1 MLKEVVMI
9 IKMSLSILLYVSIA
23 AILWRALKDRK
34 MTASLRILVGVA
46 FGVCSVFSTHYGV
59 DYGAMMLNVR
69 DLGPLTAGL
78 FFDPV
83 SGILAGLIGGIER
96 YIAGTF
102 WGIGSYTRVACAIST
117 CLAGFLA
124 ALLKRFFVEKKTT
137 NPLNA
142 FFVGSVMEVFHMY
155 SVFFTHR
162 DNMEMA
168 FFVVS
173 ECAVPMILFSGIG
186 LAVISMV
193 ILRLSGK
200 WSHLFRR
207 RKPEEIR
214 VSGRFQGWLMLTIFV
229 FMWVTFA
236 LTYSIQTRTAFENS
250 QDIMEKSADNLRYL
264 AGRILNANESR
275 ENSENSENSENN
287 KNDENNKNRENNK
300 NNEINEDRIRSML
313 NNLISSYQ
321 VGAYG
326 GSFVVD
332 SEGEVTNGKM
342 KGAKMSEV
350 GLTKEDLQRPDSF
363 FTGKY
368 FGTDVLYRIEQVR
381 GGYRLLLEIPL
392 SEVFWSRNILAY
404 ETALADILLFSIVYS
419 MIYLLM
425 QIIVVRKLN
434 KVNDSLAKITAGDL
448 GEVVNVRSSLE
459 FASLSDDI
467 NETVDALKGYIS
479 EAEHR
484 YEKELE
490 MARTIQLSALP
501 KNFVFSEIRE
511 IDMFALTEPA
521 REVGGDFYDFFFV
534 GMNRLAIVIA
544 DVSGK
549 GIPAALFMMR
559 SKASIRSLA
568 ETGSSPGEIFYKVNN
583 LLCEGNDVDMF
594 VTAWIG
600 IVDLTTG
607 KMCCANAGHEYP
619 VLRRADGSYEI
630 VMDRHGLPIA
640 AMEEMW
646 YTEYSLTLGPGDKL
660 FLYTDGVPEAINE
673 NEEQYGTDRM
683 LAALNTVM
691 DESMENTLF
700 AVRNDMSSFVGKAD
714 QFDDITMLGFMLHNY
729 VPG

>member
-9 IKMSLSILLYVSIA
+9 IKMSLSILLYVSMA

-59 DYGAMMLNVR
+59 DYGTMMLNVR

-124 ALLKRFFVEKKTT
+124 ALLRRFFVEKKTT

-142 FFVGSVMEVFHMY
+142 FFVGSVTEVFHMY

-250 QDIMEKSADNLRYL
+250 QKIMEKSADNLRYL
-264 AGRILNANESR
+264 AGRILSANESR
-275 ENSENSENSENN
+275 GNSENNKNNENNKSNENSENSE
-287 KNDENNKNRENNK
+287 

-368 FGTDVLYRIEQVR
+368 FGTDVLYRIEQIR
-381 GGYRLLLEIPL
+381 GGYKLLLEIPL
-392 SEVFWSRNILAY
+392 SEVFWSRNILSY
-404 ETALADILLFSIVYS
+404 ETALADILLFSIVYA

-425 QIIVVRKLN
+425 QVIVVKNLN
-434 KVNDSLAKITAGDL
+434 KVNDSLAKITGGDL
-448 GEVVNVRSSLE
+448 EEVVDVRSSLE

-467 NETVDALKGYIS
+467 NETVDTLKGYIS

-583 LLCEGNDVDMF
+583 LLCEGNDADMF
-594 VTAWIG
+594 VTVWIG

-607 KMCCANAGHEYP
+607 EVCCANAGHEYP
-619 VLRRADGSYEI
+619 VLKRVDGSYEI

-646 YTEYSLTLGPGDKL
+646 YTEYYLTLGPGDKL

-673 NEEQYGTDRM
+673 NEEQYGTNRM

-691 DESMENTLF
+691 DEPMENTLF

>member
-9 IKMSLSILLYVSIA
+9 IKMSLSILLYVAMA
-23 AILWRALKDRK
+23 AIIWRALKDRK
-34 MTASLRILVGVA
+34 MTASLRILVGIA

-59 DYGAMMLNVR
+59 DYGTMMLNVR

-102 WGIGSYTRVACAIST
+102 WGIGTYTRVACAVST

-124 ALLKRFFVEKKTT
+124 ALLRRFFVAKRTT

-142 FFVGSVMEVFHMY
+142 FFVGSVTEVFHMY

-186 LAVISMV
+186 LAVISIV

-250 QDIMEKSADNLRYL
+250 QKIMEKSADNLRYL
-264 AGRILNANESR
+264 AGRILSANESR
-275 ENSENSENSENN
+275 ENSEE
-287 KNDENNKNRENNK
+287 
-300 NNEINEDRIRSML
+300 NEDRLKSMM

-326 GSFVVD
+326 GSFVMN
-332 SEGEVTNGKM
+332 SEGEVSSGKM
-342 KGAKMSEV
+342 KGAKLSEV

-363 FTGKY
+363 FRGKY
-368 FGTDVLYRIEQVR
+368 FGTDVLYRIEQVT
-381 GGYRLLLEIPL
+381 GGDNIDYKLLLEIPL
-392 SEVFWSRNILAY
+392 SEVFWSRNILSY
-404 ETALADILLFSIVYS
+404 ETALADILLFSIVYA

-425 QIIVVRKLN
+425 QVIVVKNLN
-434 KVNDSLAKITAGDL
+434 KVNDSLAKITEGDL
-448 GEVVNVRSSLE
+448 NEVVDVRSSQE

-511 IDMFALTEPA
+511 IDLFALTEPA

-583 LLCEGNDVDMF
+583 LLCEGNDADMF
-594 VTAWIG
+594 VTVWIG

-607 KMCCANAGHEYP
+607 EMCCANAGHEYP
-619 VLRRADGSYEI
+619 VLKRADGSYEI
-630 VMDRHGLPIA
+630 VMDRHGLPLA

-646 YTEYSLTLGPGDKL
+646 YTEYSLTLRPGDKL

-691 DESMENTLF
+691 DEPMENTLF
-700 AVRNDMSSFVGKAD
+700 AVRNDMSSFVGEAD

-729 VPG
+729 VSGKRGQSNISGIGLS

>member
-9 IKMSLSILLYVSIA
+9 IKMSLSILLYVSMA

-59 DYGAMMLNVR
+59 DYGTMMLNVR

-124 ALLKRFFVEKKTT
+124 ALLRRFFVEKKTT

-142 FFVGSVMEVFHMY
+142 FFVGSVTEVFHMY

-250 QDIMEKSADNLRYL
+250 QKIMEKSADNLRYL
-264 AGRILNANESR
+264 AGRILSANESR
-275 ENSENSENSENN
+275 GNSENNKNNENNKSNENSENSENSE
-287 KNDENNKNRENNK
+287 

-368 FGTDVLYRIEQVR
+368 FGTDVLYRIEQIR
-381 GGYRLLLEIPL
+381 GGYKLLLEIPL
-392 SEVFWSRNILAY
+392 SEVFWSRNILSY
-404 ETALADILLFSIVYS
+404 ETALADILLFSIVYA

-425 QIIVVRKLN
+425 QVI
-434 KVNDSLAKITAGDL
+434 
-448 GEVVNVRSSLE
+448 SS
-459 FASLSDDI
+459 
-467 NETVDALKGYIS
+467 
-479 EAEHR
+479 
-484 YEKELE
+484 
-490 MARTIQLSALP
+490 
-501 KNFVFSEIRE
+501 
-511 IDMFALTEPA
+511 
-521 REVGGDFYDFFFV
+521 
-534 GMNRLAIVIA
+534 
-544 DVSGK
+544 
-549 GIPAALFMMR
+549 
-559 SKASIRSLA
+559 
-568 ETGSSPGEIFYKVNN
+568 
-583 LLCEGNDVDMF
+583 
-594 VTAWIG
+594 W
-600 IVDLTTG
+600 
-607 KMCCANAGHEYP
+607 
-619 VLRRADGSYEI
+619 
-630 VMDRHGLPIA
+630 
-640 AMEEMW
+640 
-646 YTEYSLTLGPGDKL
+646 
-660 FLYTDGVPEAINE
+660 
-673 NEEQYGTDRM
+673 
-683 LAALNTVM
+683 
-691 DESMENTLF
+691 
-700 AVRNDMSSFVGKAD
+700 
-714 QFDDITMLGFMLHNY
+714 
-729 VPG
+729 

>member
-1 MLKEVVMI
+1 MI
-9 IKMSLSILLYVSIA
+9 IKMSLSILLYVAMAVI
-23 AILWRALKDRK
+23 IWRALKDRK
-34 MTASLRILVGVA
+34 MTASLRILVGIA

-59 DYGAMMLNVR
+59 DYGTMMLNVR

-102 WGIGSYTRVACAIST
+102 WGIGTYTRVACAVST

-124 ALLKRFFVEKKTT
+124 ALLRRFFVAKRTT

-142 FFVGSVMEVFHMY
+142 FFVGSVTEVFHMY

-186 LAVISMV
+186 LAVISIV

-250 QDIMEKSADNLRYL
+250 QKIMEKSADNLRYL
-264 AGRILNANESR
+264 AGRILSANESR
-275 ENSENSENSENN
+275 ENSEE
-287 KNDENNKNRENNK
+287 
-300 NNEINEDRIRSML
+300 NEDRLKSMM

-326 GSFVVD
+326 GSFVMN
-332 SEGEVTNGKM
+332 SEGEVSSGKM
-342 KGAKMSEV
+342 KGAKLSEV
-350 GLTKEDLQRPDSF
+350 GLTKEDLQRSDSF
-363 FTGKY
+363 FRGKY
-368 FGTDVLYRIEQVR
+368 FGTDVLYRIEQVT
-381 GGYRLLLEIPL
+381 GGDNIDYKLLLEIPL
-392 SEVFWSRNILAY
+392 SEVFWSRNILSY
-404 ETALADILLFSIVYS
+404 ETALADILLFSIVYA

-425 QIIVVRKLN
+425 QVIVVKNLN
-434 KVNDSLAKITAGDL
+434 KVNDSLAKITEGDL
-448 GEVVNVRSSLE
+448 NEVVDVRSSQE

-511 IDMFALTEPA
+511 IDLFALTEPA

-583 LLCEGNDVDMF
+583 LLCEGNDADMF
-594 VTAWIG
+594 VTVWIG

-607 KMCCANAGHEYP
+607 EMCCANAGHEYP
-619 VLRRADGSYEI
+619 VLKRANGTYET
-630 VMDRHGLPIA
+630 VMDRHGLPLA

-646 YTEYSLTLGPGDKL
+646 YTEYSLTLRPGDKL

-691 DESMENTLF
+691 DEPMENTLF
-700 AVRNDMSSFVGKAD
+700 AVRNDMSSFVGEAD

-729 VPG
+729 VSGKRGQSNISGIGLS

>member
-9 IKMSLSILLYVSIA
+9 IKMSLSILLYVSMA

-59 DYGAMMLNVR
+59 DYGTMML
-69 DLGPLTAGL
+69 PLTAGL

-124 ALLKRFFVEKKTT
+124 ALLRRFFVEKKTT
-137 NPLNA
+137 NPLSA
-142 FFVGSVMEVFHMY
+142 FFVGSVTEVFHMY

-186 LAVISMV
+186 LAVISIV

-250 QDIMEKSADNLRYL
+250 QKIMEKSADNLRYL
-264 AGRILNANESR
+264 AGRILSANESR
-275 ENSENSENSENN
+275 EYSEENEG
-287 KNDENNKNRENNK
+287 
-300 NNEINEDRIRSML
+300 RIKSMM

-326 GSFVVD
+326 GSFVMN
-332 SEGEVTNGKM
+332 SEGEVSSGKM

-368 FGTDVLYRIEQVR
+368 FGTDVLYRIEQIR
-381 GGYRLLLEIPL
+381 GGYKLLLEIPL
-392 SEVFWSRNILAY
+392 SEVFWSRNILSY
-404 ETALADILLFSIVYS
+404 ETALADILLFSIVYA

-425 QIIVVRKLN
+425 QVIVVKNLN
-434 KVNDSLAKITAGDL
+434 KVNDSLAKITGGDL
-448 GEVVNVRSSLE
+448 EEVVDVRSSLE

-467 NETVDALKGYIS
+467 NETVDTLKGYIS

-583 LLCEGNDVDMF
+583 LLCEGNDADMF

-607 KMCCANAGHEYP
+607 EVCCANAGHEYP
-619 VLRRADGSYEI
+619 VLKRADGSYEI

-646 YTEYSLTLGPGDKL
+646 YTEYYLTLGPGDKL

-673 NEEQYGTDRM
+673 NEEQYGTNRM

-691 DESMENTLF
+691 DEPMENTLF

-729 VPG
+729 VSG